1 MKQIVLKCLEYFWRA
16 FGGNCYT
23 EIINAISCPQYKFS
37 IKVFCISSKQ
47 ELKKKLVKN
56 CKFSRFLHKN

>member
-47 ELKKKLVKN
+47 ELKKKIGQKL
-56 CKFSRFLHKN
+56 